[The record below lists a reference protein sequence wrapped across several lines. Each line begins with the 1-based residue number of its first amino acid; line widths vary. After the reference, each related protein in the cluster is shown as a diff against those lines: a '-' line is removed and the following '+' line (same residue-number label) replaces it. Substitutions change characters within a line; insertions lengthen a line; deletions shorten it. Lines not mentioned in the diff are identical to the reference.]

1 MIFVM
6 RKLAEIATVQRVML
20 DPGKDGPE
28 LGTGDN
34 KFGYVAGGLRG
45 KDGPELGTG
54 DNRGTST

>member
-6 RKLAEIATVQRVML
+6 RKLAKIATVQRVML

-34 KFGYVAGGLRG
+34 QISRIAILANG

-54 DNRGTST
+54 DNSV

>member
-1 MIFVM
+1 M
-6 RKLAEIATVQRVML
+6 RKLGKIATVQRVML

-34 KFGYVAGGLRG
+34 ADAATVISVAG

-54 DNRGTST
+54 DNASTGTRAA